1 MATCSISCLTT
12 TAGVPLAATRST
24 SSSSSALTATD
35 SAVNIRNA
43 SQLVH
48 GKGKRSGQTASP
60 TSICAATNLP
70 TASDPVVATN
80 NMSLLVHNTRKH
92 VVPVEVVRRSD
103 RPQKIQQRFED
114 GFDSAVPLQA
124 TLRIHE
130 VSTKLAIIRSLVYN
144 VEANRPLQE
153 VVCPSRS

>member
-12 TAGVPLAATRST
+12 TAGVPLAATRIT

-35 SAVNIRNA
+35 SAVNTNA

-80 NMSLLVHNTRKH
+80 NMSQLVHNTRKH
-92 VVPVEVVRRSD
+92 VAPVEVVRRSD

-124 TLRIHE
+124 TLR
-130 VSTKLAIIRSLVYN
+130 
-144 VEANRPLQE
+144 
-153 VVCPSRS
+153 